1 MTFVF
6 QSSNL
11 QASLQLLWSIWV
23 YRVALKWHS
32 PFPSELMGTFPLHP
46 WMLRQLFPGLPVL
59 TFSRCMLSFIYLFIY
74 LLYVCVW
81 ICPWAPYSFTKAS
94 TKVFLPDFEQMCMDI
109 SLAQEV
115 ILEYYQESLIPCSTP
130 RRSFKI

>member
-59 TFSRCMLSFIYLFIY
+59 TFSRCMLSLIYLFIY
-74 LLYVCVW
+74 CVFVFEFFHELLIHSQRPPQRY
-81 ICPWAPYSFTKAS
+81 
-94 TKVFLPDFEQMCMDI
+94 FLPDFEQMCMDI